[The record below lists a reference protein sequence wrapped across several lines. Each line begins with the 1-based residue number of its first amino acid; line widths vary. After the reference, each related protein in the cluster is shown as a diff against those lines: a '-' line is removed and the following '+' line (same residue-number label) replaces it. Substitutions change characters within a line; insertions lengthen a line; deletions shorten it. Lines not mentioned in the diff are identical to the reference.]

1 MWEALASIAGV
12 LGAMAAIIR
21 WLLQEYFKKAKELE
35 ETKKSLQEKVLD
47 ELKST
52 VDEHKKELRILG
64 SKIQVSTTSL
74 NSVDVDLKS
83 VTLKLNEYHQESKQR
98 IEFLESRLI
107 KLSDDLLMVKGVVID
122 KKKSN

>member
-35 ETKKSLQEKVLD
+35 ETKKNLQEKILD
-47 ELKST
+47 ELKLT

-74 NSVDVDLKS
+74 NAVDVDLKS
-83 VTLKLNEYHQESKQR
+83 VALKLNEYHQESKQR
-98 IEFLESRLI
+98 IEFLESRLV
-107 KLSDDLLMVKGVVID
+107 KLSDDLLMVKGVIVD